1 MAVMAGESG
10 AWADVRES
18 LREKYIDVSSPA
30 ELLPLLHTLQQ
41 KQAQGE
47 GPLRKLLEKELALNA
62 AALFQV
68 RTELPSKIAWQTQP
82 LLEKA
87 RQLERDLSI
96 HRSASWFKRY
106 TVLLLPMAK
115 LHRRKKA
122 LYSKK
127 EQITSALHQD
137 LARRQQQHDYMYHNR
152 PLAVAKRLE
161 QITDQCAGVDKAL
174 HSPQLAGARA
184 ELDVLECLKNLP
196 DDYYVYGDLKL
207 RAHRKIRF
215 AGEYLQSAQIDYLVV
230 GPTGVFVVE
239 VKCWGRQHIARNGY
253 HDPYEQV
260 GRHSY
265 LCYDLIRTYGEKAR
279 VQSVIV
285 NCGILPPPRGDDY
298 HVQVVTLPNLLGFLT
313 RRRGKPLEGPAMSQI
328 VRVLKEFSR

>member
-10 AWADVRES
+10 AWADVRQQ
-18 LREKYIDVSSPA
+18 LREKFVDVFSPA

-47 GPLRKLLEKELALNA
+47 GPLYKSLEEELALNA
-62 AALFQV
+62 ATLFQV
-68 RTELPSKIAWQTQP
+68 HTELPSKIAWQTQP
-82 LLEKA
+82 LLEEA
-87 RQLERDLSI
+87 RQIERDLSI
-96 HRSASWFKRY
+96 HRSASWLKRY

-127 EQITSALHQD
+127 EQITSTLHQD
-137 LARRQQQHDYMYHNR
+137 LARRQQQHDYMCQNR
-152 PLAVAKRLE
+152 PLVVAKRLE
-161 QITDQCAGVDKAL
+161 QIADQCACVDQVL

-184 ELDVLECLKNLP
+184 EVDVLACLKNLP
-196 DDYYVYGDLKL
+196 DMYYVHGNLNL

-239 VKCWGRQHIARNGY
+239 VKCWGRQHIARNEY

-265 LCYDLIRTYGEKAR
+265 LCYDLLRTYGEKTR
-279 VQSVIV
+279 VKSVIV
-285 NCGILPPPRGDDY
+285 NCGVLPLPRGDNY
-298 HVQVVTLPNLLGFLT
+298 HAHVVKPSELYGFLT
-313 RRRGKPLEGPAMSQI
+313 RRQGTPLQGPSMSQI
-328 VRVLKEFSR
+328 VKILKDFSK

>member
-10 AWADVRES
+10 AWANVRQH
-18 LREKYIDVSSPA
+18 LREKFIDVSSPA

-47 GPLRKLLEKELALNA
+47 GLLRKLLEEELALNA
-62 AALFQV
+62 AALFQAH
-68 RTELPSKIAWQTQP
+68 TELPSKIAGQNQL
-82 LLEKA
+82 LLEEA
-87 RQLERDLSI
+87 RQIERDLSV
-96 HRSASWFKRY
+96 HRCASWLKRY
-106 TVLLLPMAK
+106 TVLLLPIAR

-122 LYSKK
+122 LYRRK
-127 EQITSALHQD
+127 EQITSTLHQD
-137 LARRQQQHDYMYHNR
+137 LARRQQQHDYMCHNR
-152 PLAVAKRLE
+152 PLVVAKRLQ
-161 QITDQCAGVDKAL
+161 QIADQCACVDQVL

-184 ELDVLECLKNLP
+184 ELDVLACLRNLP
-196 DDYYVYGDLKL
+196 NDYYVHGDLKL

-215 AGEYLQSAQIDYLVV
+215 TGEYLQSAQIDYLVV

-298 HVQVVTLPNLLGFLT
+298 HVQVVTLPNLLGFLS